1 MSMGRLIMLDL
12 IKTDEQAEVA
22 RVFKDVRERAVGF
35 ELAAD
40 SIDKFMDE
48 VDCDEFEKD
57 DAR

>member
-1 MSMGRLIMLDL
+1 MLDL

>member
-1 MSMGRLIMLDL
+1 MGRLIMLDL